1 MNYTNINAAD
11 IARDYLF
18 SSIEELKNHLQDEN
32 NLVDGEI
39 VQIAMNDGTIV
50 YYPSIDNFMENNYTF
65 KDFTHWIKYSLEID
79 TVNGKFL
86 FLESGE
92 AFELTDEEFDLLEDL
107 QSE

>member
-32 NLVDGEI
+32 NLVD
-39 VQIAMNDGTIV
+39 
-50 YYPSIDNFMENNYTF
+50 
-65 KDFTHWIKYSLEID
+65 

-86 FLESGE
+86 FLEGGE

-107 QSE
+107 KSE